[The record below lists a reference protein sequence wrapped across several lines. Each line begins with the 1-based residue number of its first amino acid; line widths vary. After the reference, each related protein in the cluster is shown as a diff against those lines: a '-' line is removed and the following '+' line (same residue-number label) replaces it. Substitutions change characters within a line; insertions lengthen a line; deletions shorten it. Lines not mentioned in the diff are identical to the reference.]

1 MGFRAI
7 TMRLMKNTPIFFVP
21 YDFIDSTDEKQVFS
35 PPPKVRNR
43 LLRQPVMEALWQGDV
58 GSRAS
63 AWKALLL
70 ADITLQGSS
79 EDYATRFV

>member
-1 MGFRAI
+1 
-7 TMRLMKNTPIFFVP
+7 
-21 YDFIDSTDEKQVFS
+21 
-35 PPPKVRNR
+35 
-43 LLRQPVMEALWQGDV
+43 MEALWQGDV

-79 EDYATRFV
+79 EDYASRVGKFSW